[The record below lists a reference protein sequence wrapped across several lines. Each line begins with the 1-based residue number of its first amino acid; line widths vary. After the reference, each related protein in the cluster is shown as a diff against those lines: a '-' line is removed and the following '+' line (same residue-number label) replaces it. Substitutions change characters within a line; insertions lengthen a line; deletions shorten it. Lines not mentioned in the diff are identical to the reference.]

1 MREVLLTI
9 RYTDDI
15 YKLIVNACLR
25 DISKK
30 NKHIK
35 PEIIKFKK
43 KPDFGFL
50 FYCLA
55 IFLKGSFFKKDKIAS
70 LKFKKINFG
79 ENLLATTFRGYETY
93 NSKYK
98 FYYNLFKNIYKIS
111 IYFQTAEYYL
121 KNYKFR
127 NVYLDHLEY
136 LNGILYQIFVNKNK
150 FIFSNRYPRNIIKTK
165 NKNINKIFQVKYNK
179 KKFSKLENKKIKLKS
194 REVFN
199 SVKDYIPWMYHTKYD
214 RSSFDNLNKYKYII
228 YAHSFTDAQ
237 LVHGYDGFLNTF
249 EWLKY
254 TIERLNEKNVNFII
268 KAHPNFYI
276 NTKINAMHERSR
288 WDQKIYYDLINKYSL
303 NKNILLINKP
313 VENIHVIKRLNKKC
327 IVITKHG
334 SVQLEMI
341 HNNFKI
347 ISSASN
353 LIDPKYKV
361 SNTWKNKAE
370 YQNLL
375 NQDWDK
381 LKFSHK
387 NNYLNIIHNL
397 FLNKN
402 SFYGENFYINQLRK
416 QMIKKKYIK
425 KGSSYEE
432 TLLKFNILKNRED
445 IIKNIKIIIQ
455 KI

>member
-179 KKFSKLENKKIKLKS
+179 KKF
-194 REVFN
+194 
-199 SVKDYIPWMYHTKYD
+199 
-214 RSSFDNLNKYKYII
+214 YK
-228 YAHSFTDAQ
+228 
-237 LVHGYDGFLNTF
+237 
-249 EWLKY
+249 
-254 TIERLNEKNVNFII
+254 
-268 KAHPNFYI
+268 
-276 NTKINAMHERSR
+276 
-288 WDQKIYYDLINKYSL
+288 
-303 NKNILLINKP
+303 
-313 VENIHVIKRLNKKC
+313 
-327 IVITKHG
+327 
-334 SVQLEMI
+334 
-341 HNNFKI
+341 
-347 ISSASN
+347 
-353 LIDPKYKV
+353 
-361 SNTWKNKAE
+361 
-370 YQNLL
+370 
-375 NQDWDK
+375 
-381 LKFSHK
+381 
-387 NNYLNIIHNL
+387 
-397 FLNKN
+397 
-402 SFYGENFYINQLRK
+402 
-416 QMIKKKYIK
+416 
-425 KGSSYEE
+425 
-432 TLLKFNILKNRED
+432 
-445 IIKNIKIIIQ
+445 
-455 KI
+455 